1 MTIMIV
7 PGAGRDRADAARERN
22 SWGFDRI
29 GEKNLELTNQHV
41 KVRVAELPPQVRG
54 ASRL

>member
-1 MTIMIV
+1 MLD
-7 PGAGRDRADAARERN
+7 RDRADAARERN

-41 KVRVAELPPQVRG
+41 KVRDSFVTC
-54 ASRL
+54 SKT